1 MQRARGVQFIL
12 VMAVLV
18 AVSAA
23 WWGGGRAC
31 AQAGEASA
39 AKLVELLAG
48 EAVGAIRLAAWHEGE
63 LLSPVLSMSMELDE
77 AAVVAALVEPVVA
90 RGSAVWSSMRL
101 GRKTPEGP
109 RVAAAIDAADGDLD
123 CACALLVREA
133 LVGKLAGVRPLPP
146 GVIAA
151 IAEALSA
158 PPANP
163 AADPAL
169 VRAVERFERSG
180 KLGRQL
186 ATQAMA
192 MSDEILRVGA
202 RAQEWRVRFDAVA
215 DSIARA
221 ADGAEGRAIVAVIR
235 AQRLAMSGWAREEPR
250 LAGGGAGGGA
260 STAVER
266 KRPDQVRAAVQL
278 AMLER
283 GPCISLAEVLLDARA
298 RRVDRVESLFV
309 SPEGTVVVGRGRSEL
324 TQESI
329 DAWRTACGMKRTSRG
344 WEGLRE
350 RPRARPLRLRNA
362 PFGISPPERGWLGY
376 APSHE
381 FLRHPLPA
389 ADAVA
394 AVWNGWPEAPLVGTR
409 AGGRMRCARNGRL
422 RAARARGDWDH
433 RRGRSGSGRALESAA
448 ADALHRAGCPPRR
461 AQG

>member
-1 MQRARGVQFIL
+1 
-12 VMAVLV
+12 MAVLV

-180 KLGRQL
+180 
-186 ATQAMA
+186 
-192 MSDEILRVGA
+192 
-202 RAQEWRVRFDAVA
+202 
-215 DSIARA
+215 
-221 ADGAEGRAIVAVIR
+221 
-235 AQRLAMSGWAREEPR
+235 
-250 LAGGGAGGGA
+250 
-260 STAVER
+260 
-266 KRPDQVRAAVQL
+266 
-278 AMLER
+278 
-283 GPCISLAEVLLDARA
+283 
-298 RRVDRVESLFV
+298 
-309 SPEGTVVVGRGRSEL
+309 
-324 TQESI
+324 
-329 DAWRTACGMKRTSRG
+329 
-344 WEGLRE
+344 
-350 RPRARPLRLRNA
+350 
-362 PFGISPPERGWLGY
+362 
-376 APSHE
+376 
-381 FLRHPLPA
+381 
-389 ADAVA
+389 
-394 AVWNGWPEAPLVGTR
+394 
-409 AGGRMRCARNGRL
+409 
-422 RAARARGDWDH
+422 
-433 RRGRSGSGRALESAA
+433 
-448 ADALHRAGCPPRR
+448 
-461 AQG
+461 